1 MAKDDNAAGA
11 MLKVYDEMDTTT
23 ETKKSQ
29 CSSTFCLYDGNE
41 MSVGAICECFWR
53 VLLITSSW
61 HAPFVDSLPFHLA
74 WGAYEHYY
82 SQPHVSLGSQ
92 EQCHLLLLLLSCCAG
107 ISGYLFFVKK
117 IDQVWFMEWAG
128 SENNKRY

>member
-53 VLLITSSW
+53 VLLITSS
-61 HAPFVDSLPFHLA
+61 
-74 WGAYEHYY
+74 
-82 SQPHVSLGSQ
+82 
-92 EQCHLLLLLLSCCAG
+92 
-107 ISGYLFFVKK
+107 
-117 IDQVWFMEWAG
+117 
-128 SENNKRY
+128 